1 MRELFSAFVA
11 FYCAPWKYLK
21 QHILCSLL
29 TFLVQLAMY
38 LSVSILLLEAFN
50 SWFIDRVLY
59 QIIGENINII
69 PQEILQFGTALTSPV
84 LIPLI
89 LYLSWAF
96 SINFSSIITG
106 IFNSRLSVYSE
117 SPISSHTCPRKA
129 KTRLFEISEDLS
141 LLSFNVL
148 FTVFL
153 FLSLYSFNIPP
164 AITSILFWL
173 VTPSVYGLYNIG
185 YALLPRKLTYVQM
198 LRLAFSSKVN
208 LLRFAGFSFAS
219 GLIPSLLF
227 WLAAST
233 SWNHLTFIFLMIIFS
248 LHRPFGIIAGT
259 LLGNTLLLEPVH
271 KKFCLPVSYRLNRF
285 IIIVSGLFVFINL
298 LYFSVQLDSKVHL
311 FSCRF
316 ALSKNSFTNFNFNT
330 SGKTLPEAIV
340 TLLSTPEH
348 NISHLGIEIHN
359 PTKHTIHI
367 ESLNIIATLGSH
379 ELARTSI
386 SGATLVP
393 ESTTN
398 MYVKIVLKP
407 LSILSSLKDLVGQG
421 TGALQIKAWV
431 KVQTLLFPVNW
442 PVTMVSW

>member
-1 MRELFSAFVA
+1 MKELLSAFVA

-29 TFLVQLAMY
+29 TFLVQLAIY
-38 LSVSILLLEAFN
+38 LSISILLFEAFN

-59 QIIGENINII
+59 QIIGESISIV
-69 PQEILQFGTALTSPV
+69 PQEILRFGTSLASPV
-84 LIPLI
+84 LVPLI

-106 IFNSRLSVYSE
+106 IFNSRLSAYSE
-117 SPISSHTCPRKA
+117 SAISSHTCPRME

-153 FLSLYSFNIPP
+153 FLSLYFFNIPST
-164 AITSILFWL
+164 ITSILFWL

-185 YALLPRKLTYVQM
+185 YALLPRRLTYVQM
-198 LRLAFSSKVN
+198 LRLAFSSKIN
-208 LLRFAGFSFAS
+208 ALRFTGFSVAS
-219 GLIPSLLF
+219 GLIPSLLA

-233 SWNHLTFIFLMIIFS
+233 SWNHLTFIILMIIFS

-259 LLGNTLLLEPVH
+259 LLGNALLQEPAH
-271 KKFCLPVSYRLNRF
+271 KDSCLPVSYRLNRF
-285 IIIVSGLFVFINL
+285 IIIASGLFVFVNL

-316 ALSKNSFTNFNFNT
+316 TISKNSLANFNV
-330 SGKTLPEAIV
+330 SGKTLPETIV
-340 TLLSTPEH
+340 SLLSTPEH

-359 PTKHTIHI
+359 PTSHTIHI

-379 ELARTSI
+379 EIAKTSI
-386 SGATLVP
+386 SGTTLAQK
-393 ESTTN
+393 STTN
-398 MYVKIVLKP
+398 LNIRISLRP
-407 LSILSSLKDLVGQG
+407 LSVLSSLKELLEQG
-421 TGALQIKAWV
+421 TSALQIKAWV
-431 KVQTLLFPVNW
+431 KVQTLLLPVNW
-442 PVTMVSW
+442 PVTIVSL